1 MCVCACAFERACI
14 HPERDVIHVP
24 ADQMAAI
31 EARIAS
37 DEAERIARE
46 ALGLSCTFSDDED
59 DGGQVCHTRQR
70 LSVLVSCVLLLS
82 LHCPK

>member
-1 MCVCACAFERACI
+1 M
-14 HPERDVIHVP
+14 HPERDVIHVT
-24 ADQMAAI
+24 ADQMAAV

-59 DGGQVCHTRQR
+59 DGAQVCHSR
-70 LSVLVSCVLLLS
+70 
-82 LHCPK
+82 